1 MIPSINPNVTIYK
14 TKAQAIKC
22 FNKENKP
29 CHLLFNTNYKV
40 YLLDLSKDKLEN
52 YSYYALIDSK

>member
-1 MIPSINPNVTIYK
+1 MTSINPNLIIYK
-14 TKAQAIKC
+14 TKAQAIKG

-40 YLLDLSKDKLEN
+40 YLLDLSKDKLGN
-52 YSYYALIDSK
+52 YSCYTLISNK